1 MVKNTKG
8 GKNSKRMARK
18 HVNEVSHKGIRY
30 VREEGEMYATVTK
43 HFGGQCEVVTT
54 DGTTRLCVLR
64 GKFKGRQ
71 RRDNNVTNGSWIM
84 VGVRDWEARADGKNK
99 CDLLYVY
106 NDTEKDLLK
115 QNTNTNL
122 TALNKISSQIGGIS
136 IDDNVEFRDN
146 NREVYESILQDEE
159 QDSNVVMD
167 EESSKPPQDPGS
179 SEPPAGIPPAAPDSY
194 VFDIEEI

>member
-71 RRDNNVTNGSWIM
+71 RRDNNITNGSWVM
-84 VGVRDWEARADGKNK
+84 VGVRDWEARSDGKNK

-106 NDTEKDLLK
+106 NDIEKDLLK
-115 QNTNTNL
+115 QNTSMNL
-122 TALNKISSQIGGIS
+122 TELNKVSSQISGVS
-136 IDDNVEFRDN
+136 IDDNVEFRDD
-146 NREVYESILQDEE
+146 NREVYKSIIQD
-159 QDSNVVMD
+159 D
-167 EESSKPPQDPGS
+167 ESSKPSPDSES
-179 SEPPAGIPPAAPDSY
+179 SEPPAGTPYSAPNSY